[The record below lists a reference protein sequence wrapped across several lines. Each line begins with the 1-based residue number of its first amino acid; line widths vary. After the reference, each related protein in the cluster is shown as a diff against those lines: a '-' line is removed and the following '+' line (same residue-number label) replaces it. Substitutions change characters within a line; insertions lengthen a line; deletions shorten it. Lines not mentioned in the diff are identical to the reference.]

1 MHRDA
6 NIERLV
12 RGCYSPDS
20 TNNIEEIVSGKKL
33 SKLSPRTYFPKSGT
47 SKSQKSEATAD
58 QLLGMHTPP
67 LNAEF
72 QQKFEEAGYFDFVQ
86 GLVNRQGAE
95 LADLV
100 LLCVKAQASGELE
113 DDPLAFLY
121 LHRQREIAGGA
132 TTLHLSVRPATMY
145 FAPPAADRL
154 SGDHVKFLGKW
165 LEKWRQHLPDLNH
178 IDLSGNA
185 IDESGLNRLGEILR
199 GITRLDLQGN
209 RVERKKLSKTFY
221 AAIKGAP
228 DLREVDLSVRGLSPE
243 KICKTLQAKP
253 LVRLTLR
260 RLESLHPG
268 ENGQVWEH
276 AHQLL
281 VGASLKHL
289 DLSGNVMLVAPEAF
303 RKALEK
309 ASLHTLILDDS
320 LQAPH
325 PALLETI
332 GRHHCLRV
340 VSLADMVIGH
350 DMYTQVS
357 TALLSSNSHLEEIDL
372 SVSDR
377 SEIGRS
383 ADTNE
388 NCGSGWFLAL
398 QHNQSIEILNISGRR
413 IPPGR
418 QGGLVDALNDNKT
431 LRVLDLSRCGI
442 DAHILQS
449 AVLGSSSLLQLE
461 SDIPDVDSVIRDK
474 LLANRDMLG
483 MKKAEKIAT
492 CLSHLPPILPL
503 PKEIGQQIG
512 EWTWKIAAAQHGHE
526 VALETLSS
534 MAMVGGLRL
543 KDRQDEEAKVQRG
556 GSRPR
561 KR

>member
-6 NIERLV
+6 SIERLV

-20 TNNIEEIVSGKKL
+20 TNNIEEIVSDKKL
-33 SKLSPRTYFPKSGT
+33 GKLSPRTDLPKSET
-47 SKSQKSEATAD
+47 SKSQKSAATAD
-58 QLLGMHTPP
+58 QLLDMRKPP
-67 LNAEF
+67 LSAGF
-72 QQKFEEAGYFDFVQ
+72 QQKLEESGYFDFVQ
-86 GLVNRQGAE
+86 GDVSRQGAE

-100 LLCVKAQASGELE
+100 LLCVKAQAS
-113 DDPLAFLY
+113 DALAFLY

-132 TTLHLSVRPATMY
+132 TTLHLNARPATMY
-145 FAPPAADRL
+145 FAPPDADRL
-154 SGDHVKFLGKW
+154 NGEHIKFLGKW
-165 LEKWRQHLPDLNH
+165 LEKWRRHLPDLNH

-185 IDESGLNRLGEILR
+185 IDESGLKHLGKLLS

-209 RVERKKLSKTFY
+209 RVDGKKLSKAFY

-228 DLREVDLSVRGLSPE
+228 DLREVDLSVRGLSPK
-243 KICKTLQAKP
+243 KICGALQAKP

-260 RLESLHPG
+260 RLDSLHPG
-268 ENGQVWEH
+268 ENGQIWKY
-276 AHQLL
+276 AHTLL
-281 VGASLKHL
+281 VDAPLKHL
-289 DLSGNVMLVAPEAF
+289 DLSGNVMLVAPEEF

-320 LQAPH
+320 LQAAH

-332 GRHHCLRV
+332 GRHHCLKV

-383 ADTNE
+383 ADMNE

-431 LRVLDLSRCGI
+431 LRVLDLRRCGI
-442 DAHILQS
+442 DADLLQS
-449 AVLGSSSLLQLE
+449 AVLGSTSLLHLQA
-461 SDIPDVDSVIRDK
+461 DIPDADGVIRDK

-483 MKKAEKIAT
+483 MKKAEKIAP
-492 CLSHLPPILPL
+492 CLSHLPPVLPL

-512 EWTWKIAAAQHGHE
+512 EWTWRIAAAQHGQE
-526 VALETLSS
+526 VALETLSG

-543 KDRQDEEAKVQRG
+543 KDRRDEEAKVRRG
-556 GSRPR
+556 GSRRR